1 MWGKTMGI
9 MSRLK
14 NRLSHKKENTLKIS
28 IVPGVNVVEV
38 TGLIPGQIVEVT
50 ATNSVGTSPHEPDW
64 RGEDGQ
70 SRHIYSKRWL

>member
-14 NRLSHKKENTLKIS
+14 NLLSHKKENTLKIS

-50 ATNSVGTSPHEPDW
+50 ATNSVGTGPAATYVTPSATEVPGEPVVTD
-64 RGEDGQ
+64 
-70 SRHIYSKRWL
+70 